1 MKITEL
7 VQDRAESRFCGEEKK
22 KSSIYL
28 AHVEER
34 QSQSIGSTEEG

>member
-7 VQDRAESRFCGEEKK
+7 VQDHTESRFCGEERK

-28 AHVEER
+28 ACVEER
-34 QSQSIGSTEEG
+34 QSQSIRSTEEG

>member
-7 VQDRAESRFCGEEKK
+7 VQDHAESRFSGEKRTN
-22 KSSIYL
+22 SMYL
-28 AHVEER
+28 ARVEER